1 MNNAPAFQHYANDF
15 LAEIA
20 FLSMEGRG
28 VFITLKSYYWV
39 KNGLPNDMRL
49 LARLC
54 ALSEDAFTEIWNREL
69 VDLFNF
75 DTDNLYLDDLEQQ
88 RIYQEEKRG
97 KAKASADARWKNAN
111 AMRTQCTSTS
121 TPTSKHAEKEKP
133 FQAQTAVEKDI
144 PVIRMI
150 WQFGVDLLK
159 QSGVK
164 EKSARSLLG
173 KLAKEYTN
181 DLLAECIAV
190 TMSKNPVNVEEF
202 LIGTL
207 KQRKNGSNQTNSN
220 GYLSTAE
227 KRLRDEI
234 ESEQLIR
241 DLLDEAERESVPS
254 EHHRVIEAH
263 SSVS

>member
-54 ALSEDAFTEIWNREL
+54 ALSEDAF
-69 VDLFNF
+69 
-75 DTDNLYLDDLEQQ
+75 TDNLYLDDLEQQ

-207 KQRKNGSNQTNSN
+207 KQRKNGSNQKPN